1 MSDEHPTEGDT
12 LKLTGIVHKTCILGL
27 TLPCGYEL
35 ANKDETFDE
44 YTVEVTDRNAIDE
57 HEDILTLKTEDGGVT
72 TVTYRG
78 RSRLGL
84 SDSIT
89 EKNSQGAT
97 QSYTWKFA

>member
-1 MSDEHPTEGDT
+1 
-12 LKLTGIVHKTCILGL
+12 
-27 TLPCGYEL
+27 
-35 ANKDETFDE
+35 
-44 YTVEVTDRNAIDE
+44 
-57 HEDILTLKTEDGGVT
+57 
-72 TVTYRG
+72 VTYRG